1 MDLSLALFST
11 TTSVGVMEDSKGF
24 TLGRFR
30 FLQHILRPAR
40 VIDDRPICV
49 TNSMTSLQLFP
60 VMSKIFIPPDAHRGL
75 SRNFLDAW
83 KNRYFYPF
91 VT

>member
-49 TNSMTSLQLFP
+49 TNS
-60 VMSKIFIPPDAHRGL
+60 R
-75 SRNFLDAW
+75 
-83 KNRYFYPF
+83 
-91 VT
+91 